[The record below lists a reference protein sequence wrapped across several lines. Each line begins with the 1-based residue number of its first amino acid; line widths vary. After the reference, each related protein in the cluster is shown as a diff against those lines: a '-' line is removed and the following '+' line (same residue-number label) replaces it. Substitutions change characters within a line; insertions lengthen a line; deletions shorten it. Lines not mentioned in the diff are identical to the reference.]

1 MKNKYQAFFNEYAN
15 ALMCHDLHDIKQC
28 FKLPFILVYHEP
40 KHVVAFDEEV
50 ERKVK
55 QLLLDIKNK
64 GIHLLSPQVI
74 KAFEV
79 SKEMAFVTVT
89 WQFCDSSGSVL
100 TQYTNSYMLSDSADR
115 LQIVTLIVDD
125 KHDLFLPLFH

>member
-15 ALMCHDLHDIKQC
+15 ALMYHDLHDIKQC
-28 FKLPFILVYHEP
+28 FKLPFILVYQEP
-40 KHVVAFDEEV
+40 KHVVAFDAEV

-55 QLLLDIKNK
+55 HLLLDMKNK
-64 GIHLLSPQVI
+64 GISLLTPQVI

-79 SKEMAFVTVT
+79 SKDMAFVSVT
-89 WQFCDSSGSVL
+89 WQFCDNTGKVIK
-100 TQYTNSYMLSDSADR
+100 QYTNSYMLSETSDS

-125 KHDLFLPLFH
+125 QHDLFLPLFN